1 MSNVTRGRYTYYRM
15 IKDGT
20 ALIIA
25 VAFGHF
31 EVVRYLLEQGAD
43 RDKAVRDGAT
53 PLHYAAEYGRLKIA
67 KLLMV
72 YGADL
77 NVRDRLD
84 RLPIDMRIPHLN
96 IDEIT
101 AMTNAIRDEPR
112 RRMDHGHKRATE
124 QDLHQ
129 ETDHEEAE
137 EESGQQSNKRP
148 RLDEEEVQ
156 KGKLA
161 DEDQDSESSS
171 DEEDN

>member
-1 MSNVTRGRYTYYRM
+1 
-15 IKDGT
+15 
-20 ALIIA
+20 
-25 VAFGHF
+25 
-31 EVVRYLLEQGAD
+31 
-43 RDKAVRDGAT
+43 
-53 PLHYAAEYGRLKIA
+53 
-67 KLLMV
+67 
-72 YGADL
+72 
-77 NVRDRLD
+77 
-84 RLPIDMRIPHLN
+84 MRIPHLN

-124 QDLHQ
+124 QDRHQ
-129 ETDHEEAE
+129 DTDHEEAE
-137 EESGQQSNKRP
+137 EESGKQSNKRP

>member
-72 YGADL
+72 YGADF

-84 RLPIDMRIPHLN
+84 SLFF
-96 IDEIT
+96 T
-101 AMTNAIRDEPR
+101 
-112 RRMDHGHKRATE
+112 
-124 QDLHQ
+124 
-129 ETDHEEAE
+129 TDRHE
-137 EESGQQSNKRP
+137 N
-148 RLDEEEVQ
+148 
-156 KGKLA
+156 
-161 DEDQDSESSS
+161 SSS
-171 DEEDN
+171 EHRRDHSDDKCHP